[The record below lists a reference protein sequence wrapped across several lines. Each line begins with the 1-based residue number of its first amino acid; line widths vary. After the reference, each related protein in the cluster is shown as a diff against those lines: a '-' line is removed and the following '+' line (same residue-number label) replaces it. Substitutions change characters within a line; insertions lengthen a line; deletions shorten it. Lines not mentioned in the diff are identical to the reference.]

1 MLREVTFP
9 AATSLL
15 NLVQG
20 FGIIYN
26 DLFIILSKEYMTWF
40 QNDFNFTFHSLL
52 QLIYSDMKPRQLIN
66 EYSIWQ
72 LQNENL
78 TKLHDLKYLPCAT
91 SQDLD
96 DRIIQNQITFWGR
109 HQGRGR

>member
-26 DLFIILSKEYMTWF
+26 DLFIILSKERTTWF
-40 QNDFNFTFHSLL
+40 QNDFNL
-52 QLIYSDMKPRQLIN
+52 QYIQTSSPLKKLDCTSKNLIN
-66 EYSIWQ
+66 LSMKFNILRGKVNILSIRI
-72 LQNENL
+72 L
-78 TKLHDLKYLPCAT
+78 A
-91 SQDLD
+91 SQ
-96 DRIIQNQITFWGR
+96 QT
-109 HQGRGR
+109 